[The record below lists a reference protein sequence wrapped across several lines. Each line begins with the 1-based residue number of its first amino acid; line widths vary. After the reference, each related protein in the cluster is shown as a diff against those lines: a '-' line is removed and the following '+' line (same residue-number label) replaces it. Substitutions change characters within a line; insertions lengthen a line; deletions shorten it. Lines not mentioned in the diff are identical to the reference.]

1 MLMLWLDRHKPTGDN
16 FKDKVDENGYLLE
29 EYKQIIE
36 DYEAK

>member
-1 MLMLWLDRHKPTGDN
+1 MLWLDRHKPTRKN
-16 FKDKVDENGYLLE
+16 FEDKIDENGYLLE